1 MKIFVTGSAGFI
13 GSNFVLEWLSE
24 NKGPIISYDKLTYA
38 GNKTNLASC
47 LADSRHTFI
56 HGDICETEKLTKI
69 FNDFRP
75 LLVVNFAAE
84 SHVDRSI
91 DSPKLFFDTN
101 VIGALSLFDACH
113 KYFQG
118 LSEEN
123 KNKFKVLQISTDEVY
138 GSLSKEDDPFTE
150 ENRFKPNSPYS
161 ASKASSDHIAR
172 SYHATYSLPVLISH
186 CSNNYGPYQHPEKL
200 IPLTILNLISGKK
213 VPVYGE
219 GKQIRDWIFVK
230 DNCEAQIKILEDGE
244 VGQVY
249 NVGGDCERENI
260 EVVELICNI
269 LQDLKPSTNS
279 KPYKDLISFVKDR
292 PGHDY
297 RYAINNKKIK
307 SNLLWKP
314 KESFE
319 SGLLKTVQWY
329 LQNDKWI
336 KEILE
341 ESE

>member
-1 MKIFVTGSAGFI
+1 MNILVTGSAGFI
-13 GSNFVLEWLSE
+13 GSNFVMEWLSE
-24 NKGPIISYDKLTYA
+24 NQGSVISFDKLTYA
-38 GNKTNLASC
+38 GNKLNLASC
-47 LADSRHTFI
+47 LSNSRHTFI
-56 HGDICETEKLTKI
+56 NGDICETEKLLKI

-75 LLVVNFAAE
+75 IFVVNFAAE

-91 DSPKLFFDTN
+91 LSPKLFFDTN
-101 VIGALSLFDACH
+101 VMGTLSLLEVCY
-113 KYFQG
+113 KYFQN

-123 KNKFKVLQISTDEVY
+123 KNKFKILHISTDEVY
-138 GSLSKEDDPFTE
+138 GSLSKGDDPFTE
-150 ENRFKPNSPYS
+150 EHRYEPNSPYS

-172 SYHATYSLPVLISH
+172 SYHATYSLPVLISN

-200 IPLTILNLISGKK
+200 IPLTILNLISGKE

-230 DNCEAQIKILEDGE
+230 DNCEAQIKILKEGE

-249 NVGGDCERENI
+249 NVGGENEKENI
-260 EVVELICNI
+260 EVVELICDI
-269 LQDLKPSTNS
+269 LQNIKPAPSN

-297 RYAINNKKIK
+297 RYAIDNNKIK
-307 SNLLWKP
+307 ANLLWKP

-319 SGLLKTVQWY
+319 SGLRKTVKWY
-329 LQNDKWI
+329 LENGFWI
-336 KEILE
+336 KEILKQTK
-341 ESE
+341 